1 MSTALPRLVSDF
13 TQAFTHSLA
22 AIADPGLA
30 RFIASIRGVAH
41 EQAQPIADPHRDH
54 PALRFLDTALANA
67 RAEARLCAAVRALA
81 PHLSFGSSYAD
92 DDGPLAAVGRGM
104 VWAEIAGRTG
114 LVRDATR
121 RLGCFL
127 LEPGHHYPLHGHVAD
142 EIYFVVSGR
151 LTVEHGLAGEK
162 IEIAPGGCY
171 RTPSGEAHALH
182 IGEAPVLLAYCWVG
196 DFDAPIWFLEK
207 DSSGTWTKSFPRVVR
222 R

>member
-1 MSTALPRLVSDF
+1 MSTVLPRLVGAF
-13 TQAFTHSLA
+13 TQAFTDSLEA
-22 AIADPGLA
+22 CGDPALKP
-30 RFIASIRGVAH
+30 FIDSIRGVSP
-41 EQAQPIADPHRDH
+41 EIARAIPDPHRAH
-54 PALRFLDTALANA
+54 PALRFLDTALVGA

-92 DDGPLAAVGRGM
+92 DGPLAAVGRGM

-114 LVRDATR
+114 LVRDPTR

-142 EIYFVVSGR
+142 EIYFVVSGL

-162 IEIAPGGCY
+162 IAIQPGGYY
-171 RTPSGEAHALH
+171 RTPSGEPHALH
-182 IGEAPVLLAYCWVG
+182 IGDVPVLLAYCWLG

-207 DSSGTWTKSFPRVVR
+207 DSKGDWNKSFPRVVR